1 MTVLKRPMFRRPSA
15 LPPLSGPMPVVRET
29 YPVVKRDSG
38 SPKEGEIVDDIELT
52 DEMFEGS
59 QSIEDKIGNFG
70 KKVVS
75 GVEQLL
81 RGIKG
86 SNFINIINEHLKKDQ
101 DFLGGKGSDYVLDEF
116 DFSLLYPGVSFDSVT
131 IEERTIS
138 SSGDDYKKLLQIKDQ
153 LRSEMDNYVNRAEG
167 SPKEGEMTVEDYI
180 AKGFDPY
187 EFEADQAMDSKKT
200 SYYERII
207 NPEIIREQD
216 KLLDKQ
222 VYPFEMEMKNKRK
235 QSIRDAVED
244 LKKISSGEFSTPTL
258 ILDSFE
264 TANRYLGK
272 EGALQVLRENN
283 FHRTNSKVYRYLES
297 LNEDF
302 FNTFLYDDSGDF
314 RGLSDYY
321 YFERMPENMKKYV
334 APLMEIMSTDI
345 VSRNEG
351 SPMQGEMS
359 EQEIME
365 DKQRGRGMFFGDS
378 GEQALSVELTKLANG
393 RLDILKMPVAEII
406 QSAIGEFGE
415 DYVKGVLRN
424 NPEYDKLIK
433 MYSMPVNRQEGSP
446 MQGEQV
452 DVENVGIMDGFNQ
465 NPEQVAEQVL
475 MEGTE
480 AREQIDGA
488 DTYDELMRA
497 IRGDNLSESD
507 RRQEL
512 ASVVGE
518 KDAETTPDSVLVLVQ
533 PVMQML
539 NQESAN
545 TGIAE
550 IESGA
555 LQMPQEP
562 VGIATGGVVQKFNQG
577 NLATRFEKT
586 LPTYLGL
593 VDRFSNP
600 NQGQADALMA
610 LSRAGFNYGQ
620 GEDLTSAAKT
630 FFDETYALGKQKAT
644 ADEKMKTQLAMAALS
659 QAGQAEIASIKN
671 ANEIS
676 KKKQIIAIGQTPNR
690 DEFVARKLGFVKD
703 APTGVGGNPMGDQ
716 GPEYSEVVDWER
728 FYAFYP
734 KGTELQFN
742 HDFTQFLGKRGSA
755 IRYEGKGEDFKDGG
769 IVKRAS
775 GTNEIGEVVDTE
787 QIFDYAGVGTST
799 ETDDINK
806 LIARSNNTLKELYRM
821 KEILVNNPE
830 IGGAPGW
837 VLETF
842 QGLFTMVDQLDD
854 AYLGDKFFDKEGK
867 VYKTFNQKE
876 IQEIQMLKNSIAQGI
891 ADLRSFKGTRQPT
904 AIQESVSLKEID
916 PTGWFGGDVAKQK
929 VDAVTEKVAGLLK
942 EYIKLTTI
950 GDNDEMNKQ
959 AIADKFK
966 DIDAF
971 VQSIINLEP
980 AKGTSGFETKD
991 SYTLDEIEQIIKLG
1005 DGDASAV
1012 ELSDTTIEQEN

>member
-101 DFLGGKGSDYVLDEF
+101 DVLGGKGSDYVLDEF

-200 SYYERII
+200 SYYERIM

-235 QSIRDAVED
+235 QSIRNAVED

-334 APLMEIMSTDI
+334 APLMEIMATDI
-345 VSRNEG
+345 VSRQQG
-351 SPMQGEMS
+351 SPMQGE
-359 EQEIME
+359 
-365 DKQRGRGMFFGDS
+365 
-378 GEQALSVELTKLANG
+378 T
-393 RLDILKMPVAEII
+393 
-406 QSAIGEFGE
+406 
-415 DYVKGVLRN
+415 
-424 NPEYDKLIK
+424 
-433 MYSMPVNRQEGSP
+433 
-446 MQGEQV
+446 V
-452 DVENVGIMDGFNQ
+452 DPENVGIMDGFNQ

-577 NLATRFEKT
+577 NLATRFEET

-659 QAGQAEIASIKN
+659 QAGQAEIAAIKN

-728 FYAFYP
+728 FYTFYP

-755 IRYEGKGEDFKDGG
+755 IRYEGKGEDYKDGG

-775 GTNEIGEVVDTE
+775 GTNEIGEVVDTD
-787 QIFDYAGVGTST
+787 QIFDYGGVGTST

-837 VLETF
+837 ALETF

-867 VYKTFNQKE
+867 AYKMFNQKE

-904 AIQESVSLKEID
+904 ATQEAVSVSEID

-950 GDNDEMNKQ
+950 GDNEEMNKQ
-959 AIADKFK
+959 AIANKFK

-971 VQSIINLEP
+971 VNSIINLEP

-991 SYTLDEIEQIIKLG
+991 SYTLDEIEEIIKLG

>member
-101 DFLGGKGSDYVLDEF
+101 DVLGGKGSDYVLDEF

-200 SYYERII
+200 SYYERIM

-235 QSIRDAVED
+235 QSIRNAVED

-334 APLMEIMSTDI
+334 APLMEIMATDI
-345 VSRNEG
+345 VSRQQG
-351 SPMQGEMS
+351 SPMQGE
-359 EQEIME
+359 
-365 DKQRGRGMFFGDS
+365 
-378 GEQALSVELTKLANG
+378 T
-393 RLDILKMPVAEII
+393 
-406 QSAIGEFGE
+406 
-415 DYVKGVLRN
+415 
-424 NPEYDKLIK
+424 
-433 MYSMPVNRQEGSP
+433 
-446 MQGEQV
+446 V
-452 DVENVGIMDGFNQ
+452 DPENVGIMDGFNQ

-577 NLATRFEKT
+577 NLATRFEET

-659 QAGQAEIASIKN
+659 QAGQAEIAAIKN

-728 FYAFYP
+728 FYTFYP

-755 IRYEGKGEDFKDGG
+755 IRYEGKGEDYKDGG

-775 GTNEIGEVVDTE
+775 GTNEIGEVVDTD
-787 QIFDYAGVGTST
+787 QIFDYGGVGTST

-837 VLETF
+837 ALETF

-867 VYKTFNQKE
+867 AYKMFNQKE

-904 AIQESVSLKEID
+904 ATQEAVSVSEID

-929 VDAVTEKVAGLLK
+929 VDAVTEKVANLLK

-950 GDNDEMNKQ
+950 GDNEEMNKQ
-959 AIADKFK
+959 AVANKFK

-991 SYTLDEIEQIIKLG
+991 SYTLDEIEEIIKLG

>member
-101 DFLGGKGSDYVLDEF
+101 DVLGGKGSDYVLDEF

-200 SYYERII
+200 SYYERIM

-235 QSIRDAVED
+235 QSIRNAVED

-334 APLMEIMSTDI
+334 APLMEIMATDI
-345 VSRNEG
+345 VSRQQG
-351 SPMQGEMS
+351 SPMQGE
-359 EQEIME
+359 
-365 DKQRGRGMFFGDS
+365 
-378 GEQALSVELTKLANG
+378 T
-393 RLDILKMPVAEII
+393 
-406 QSAIGEFGE
+406 
-415 DYVKGVLRN
+415 
-424 NPEYDKLIK
+424 
-433 MYSMPVNRQEGSP
+433 
-446 MQGEQV
+446 V
-452 DVENVGIMDGFNQ
+452 DPENVGIMDGFNQ

-577 NLATRFEKT
+577 NLATRFEET

-659 QAGQAEIASIKN
+659 QAGQAEIAAIKN

-728 FYAFYP
+728 FYTFYP

-755 IRYEGKGEDFKDGG
+755 IRYEGKGEDYKDGG

-775 GTNEIGEVVDTE
+775 GTNEIGEVVDTD
-787 QIFDYAGVGTST
+787 QIFDYGGVGTST

-837 VLETF
+837 ALETF

-867 VYKTFNQKE
+867 AYKMFNQKE

-904 AIQESVSLKEID
+904 ATQEAVSVSEID

-950 GDNDEMNKQ
+950 GDNEEMNKQ
-959 AIADKFK
+959 AVANKFK

-991 SYTLDEIEQIIKLG
+991 SYTLDEIEEIIKLG